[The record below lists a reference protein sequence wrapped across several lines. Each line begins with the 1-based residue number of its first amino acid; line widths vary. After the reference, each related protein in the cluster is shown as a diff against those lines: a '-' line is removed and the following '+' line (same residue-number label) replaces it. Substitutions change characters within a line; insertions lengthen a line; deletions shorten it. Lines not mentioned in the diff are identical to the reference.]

1 MNGYLADVHW
11 CDGTQYTANDFGKL
25 QKGIWVPKTFTGSYG
40 SEGFHYT
47 FGNSSALG
55 DDTSGNNNDATV
67 NGMGT
72 DHQVLDSPTNNY
84 GTLDWNNGF
93 HNGTYP
99 LHEGGLEHHNAA
111 STWLHSQ
118 GTFLMKTGKWY
129 WEFTNGS
136 DSQHNCFGICAQGER
151 SGDNQ
156 LTSGTTQFIGY
167 AEGWGMLSNSGV
179 WVKWNNNSGTA
190 VSPNTLAANDIIMV
204 ALDCDANKV
213 WFGKNGTWFDSGNPA
228 TGANAAYSNV
238 YCNKYDIV
246 ACQATH
252 TNVTNKV
259 NFGQRSFAHTPPTG
273 FNACCTG
280 NLEEPTVVKSS
291 DAFDVV
297 TYVGTGAVR
306 NITSLTF
313 QPDFVWAKKRSGNAT
328 LRSHTIA
335 DSVRGATIQL
345 LPDVTNA
352 ETTDTQGLKSFD
364 STGFTLGT
372 SAGWNYVGD
381 NYVAWCMRKGSQYG
395 FDIQTYTGNGAAGK
409 TVSHNLG
416 AVPELVLV
424 KNRDAALNWRMY
436 HKHALNKTDPHTDS
450 GVLDTTAA
458 WTDSNLYW
466 NDTAPTSSVVT
477 LGSSSDVNQNTA
489 DHVMY
494 LWRSIEGFSKVFS
507 YEGNGN
513 VIGPYVYCGFRP
525 RFILIKNA
533 DGANAW
539 QIYDSERDSA
549 ILTPIS
555 HWLLPDQNA
564 MEDTGGANLIDV
576 MSNGF
581 KIKATGAAYNTNN
594 ATLVGLAFADQPGK
608 YSHAR

>member
-1 MNGYLADVHW
+1 
-11 CDGTQYTANDFGKL
+11 
-25 QKGIWVPKTFTGSYG
+25 
-40 SEGFHYT
+40 
-47 FGNSSALG
+47 
-55 DDTSGNNNDATV
+55 
-67 NGMGT
+67 
-72 DHQVLDSPTNNY
+72 
-84 GTLDWNNGF
+84 
-93 HNGTYP
+93 
-99 LHEGGLEHHNAA
+99 
-111 STWLHSQ
+111 
-118 GTFLMKTGKWY
+118 
-129 WEFTNGS
+129 
-136 DSQHNCFGICAQGER
+136 
-151 SGDNQ
+151 
-156 LTSGTTQFIGY
+156 
-167 AEGWGMLSNSGV
+167 MLSNSGV

-364 STGFTLGT
+364 STGFTLGN

-395 FDIQTYTGNGAAGK
+395 FDIQTYTGNG
-409 TVSHNLG
+409 
-416 AVPELVLV
+416 EC
-424 KNRDAALNWRMY
+424 
-436 HKHALNKTDPHTDS
+436 
-450 GVLDTTAA
+450 TTNMLSIRL
-458 WTDSNLYW
+458 TLIRI
-466 NDTAPTSSVVT
+466 VV
-477 LGSSSDVNQNTA
+477 
-489 DHVMY
+489 
-494 LWRSIEGFSKVFS
+494 F
-507 YEGNGN
+507 
-513 VIGPYVYCGFRP
+513 
-525 RFILIKNA
+525 LIQLRH
-533 DGANAW
+533 G
-539 QIYDSERDSA
+539 
-549 ILTPIS
+549 LTPICTGMTPHRHPPLS
-555 HWLLPDQNA
+555 LLAPAQ
-564 MEDTGGANLIDV
+564 MLTKTPPIMLCICGGLSRVFPRSSLMKGMGMLLGLTSI
-576 MSNGF
+576 
-581 KIKATGAAYNTNN
+581 
-594 ATLVGLAFADQPGK
+594 VGLGQDLF
-608 YSHAR
+608 